1 MDAHMSV
8 SEPGLNNSTSEGFN
22 SDLFTSF
29 APTSISGPVLLG
41 IFLGYVA
48 LCSLVRF
55 SRVNSLRSKF
65 GFHDRASLSRMTNQ
79 SAFEIV
85 KVMANLEFPLFYDFG
100 TRLALFEVC

>member
-1 MDAHMSV
+1 MSV
-8 SEPGLNNSTSEGFN
+8 SEPGLNSSSSAGFH
-22 SDLFTSF
+22 SDLLTSF
-29 APTSISGPVLLG
+29 APTSFSGPVLLG

-65 GFHDRASLSRMTNQ
+65 GFHDRASLGRMTNQ
-79 SAFEIV
+79 NAFEIV
-85 KVMANLEFPLFYDFG
+85 KVMANLEFPLFYDLG